1 MVPVM
6 VFCTPSDIP
15 LIDEALGDEL
25 FASQGDAEITRMQQ
39 EIWRE
44 VRQGIG
50 PDLERALG
58 GEPFNLKANLHRIR
72 GYCAT
77 CALRRLEKVLLEW
90 ESQPCVA
97 EAAQRYG
104 SLALETTLLCVD
116 AIEARYPHLRPA
128 PLITSQ

>member
-6 VFCTPSDIP
+6 AFSTPSDIP

-39 EIWRE
+39 QIWRE

-50 PDLERALG
+50 PGLKKALG

-97 EAAQRYG
+97 R
-104 SLALETTLLCVD
+104 
-116 AIEARYPHLRPA
+116 PHSATDRWRRRPHCYLSTRSKRVIPISDR
-128 PLITSQ
+128 PL